1 MPPSYPDGFTKAEL
15 EIDGGETIS
24 VLFNPTEYSI
34 TKTNTWNFK
43 EVQGQS
49 LPPPEFGGGAPRQ
62 LSLSLLLD
70 ASLLEGSQSVKD
82 ITDKLFKMMEVGDGQ
97 PAGGKRASPPKV
109 TFRWG
114 AVDTFKAVCT
124 SLNCTYQLF
133 QPNGDPIRAEVKLDL
148 KQAEP
153 ASTASANSANLGT
166 NPTTRSAGDAGVHLV
181 KDGDS
186 LPSIAYRAYGDATR
200 WRRIA
205 EANDIDD
212 PFDLVP
218 GRRLILPGGAT
229 ARPQGAR

>member
-1 MPPSYPDGFTKAEL
+1 MPPSYPDGFKKAEL
-15 EIDGGETIS
+15 EIDGGETIT

-43 EVQGQS
+43 EVGGSS
-49 LPPPEFGGGAPRQ
+49 LPPPEFGGGSPRQ
-62 LSLSLLLD
+62 ISLNLLLD
-70 ASLLEGSQSVKD
+70 NSVLEESQSVLS
-82 ITDKLFKMMEVGDGQ
+82 ITQKLFKMMEVGDGQ
-97 PAGGKRASPPKV
+97 PAGGTRAAPPYI

-124 SLNCTYQLF
+124 SLTCAYQLF

-148 KQAEP
+148 KQAEA

-166 NPTTRSAGDAGVHLV
+166 NPTTRSTGDAGVHLV

-200 WRRIA
+200 WRTIA
-205 EANDIDD
+205 EANAIDD
-212 PFDLVP
+212 PLRLRRGTPLTVP
-218 GRRLILPGGAT
+218 RLDA
-229 ARPQGAR
+229 

>member
-1 MPPSYPDGFTKAEL
+1 MPPSYPDGFKKAEL
-15 EIDGGETIS
+15 EIDGGETIT

-43 EVQGQS
+43 EVGGSS
-49 LPPPEFGGGAPRQ
+49 LPPPEFGGGSPRQ
-62 LSLSLLLD
+62 ISLNLLLD
-70 ASLLEGSQSVKD
+70 NSVLDDSQSVLS
-82 ITDKLFKMMEVGDGQ
+82 ITQKLFKMMEVGDGQ
-97 PAGGKRASPPKV
+97 PAGSSRAAPPYV

-124 SLNCTYQLF
+124 SLTCTYQLF
-133 QPNGDPIRAEVKLDL
+133 EPNGDPIRADIKLDL

-200 WRRIA
+200 WRTIA

-212 PFDLVP
+212 PLRLRRGTPLTVP
-218 GRRLILPGGAT
+218 RLDA
-229 ARPQGAR
+229 